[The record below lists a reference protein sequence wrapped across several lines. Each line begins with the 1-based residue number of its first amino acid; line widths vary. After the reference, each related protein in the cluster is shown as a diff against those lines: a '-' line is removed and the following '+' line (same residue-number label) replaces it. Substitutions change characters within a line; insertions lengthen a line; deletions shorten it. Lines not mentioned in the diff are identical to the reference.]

1 MRTAALLLAFALLGA
16 VLWHARPVLVWHLTV
31 RPEVERLGRTDRIHL
46 DTERLRAIPD
56 PGWPR
61 LQAGRIQLLAPLR
74 AGQEEAC
81 RRCREGCSLE
91 LGQGEL
97 GRGVLGQGEL
107 GQGRLALIDS
117 ALPQRYAQALATF
130 APSADDVSIWRPA
143 ATNWASVEGLAA
155 RAVLNPPPP
164 PAYRYR
170 GARSQGIVTR
180 FESQGNE
187 RFVAYVYGLDGR
199 PAGIVAASRTGAELL
214 SRILGGVTI
223 GDRVERAG
231 CTEEAPWATSGPAT
245 R

>member
-74 AGQEEAC
+74 AGQEADC

-97 GRGVLGQGEL
+97 GQGK
-107 GQGRLALIDS
+107 LALIDS

-130 APSADDVSIWRPA
+130 APSAEDVSIWHPA

-199 PAGIVAASRTGAELL
+199 PAGIVAASRTGTELL

-223 GDRVERAG
+223 GDRVERAS
-231 CTEEAPWATSGPAT
+231 CTEEAPWATSGPPT